1 MEKLLEIPSFLD
13 LSAQRDLERN
23 SRERFSVA
31 KFPGNNNRVDISAL
45 SARFT
50 RKSREID
57 SVPPSVF
64 RTRSVF
70 LAASMIEKLNKGE
83 KVHASGDDCRF
94 DEKMSDYS
102 VKSTSW

>member
-13 LSAQRDLERN
+13 LSTQRDLERN

-31 KFPGNNNRVDISAL
+31 KFPGNNNVDISAL

-94 DEKMSDYS
+94 DEKMSDY
-102 VKSTSW
+102 V